1 MTTKHEYEDEINKSK
16 MQLLENINDIPT
28 ALKERDYIRA
38 RILLNRSKDLLE
50 RIVDIASIPDF
61 KQAKV
66 IQVSG
71 DSGTSL
77 KKSTRPRKPARS
89 EDLGVPYIPE

>member
-16 MQLLENINDIPT
+16 MQMLENINDIPT

-50 RIVDIASIPDF
+50 RIVDITSVP
-61 KQAKV
+61 KHKV

-71 DSGTSL
+71 DSGTSM
-77 KKSTRPRKPARS
+77 KKATRPRKSARS
-89 EDLGVPYIPE
+89 EDLEVPYIPD

>member
-1 MTTKHEYEDEINKSK
+1 MTTKHQYDDEINNSK

-50 RIVDIASIPDF
+50 RIVDITSVPTH
-61 KQAKV
+61 KV

-71 DSGTSL
+71 DSGTSMDL
-77 KKSTRPRKPARS
+77 PRKR
-89 EDLGVPYIPE
+89 VKR